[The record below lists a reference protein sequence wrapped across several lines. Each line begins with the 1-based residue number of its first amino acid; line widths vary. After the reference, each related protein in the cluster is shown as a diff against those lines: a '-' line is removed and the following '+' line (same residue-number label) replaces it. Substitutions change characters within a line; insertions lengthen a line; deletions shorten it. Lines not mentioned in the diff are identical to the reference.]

1 MRCTA
6 KRPGRPLGEVA
17 LAVLERLEAEGPSTA
32 RCLAE
37 QLQLSMKIVWDT
49 CNRLAATGEIEI
61 IHRRPVPGVNKPVA
75 VYASCRRTLPP
86 AGPVRLPASFF
97 LGR

>member
-1 MRCTA
+1 MRCVA

-17 LAVLERLEAEGPSTA
+17 LAVLERLEADGPSTA

-37 QLQLSMKIVWDT
+37 RLQLSVKIVWDT
-49 CNRLAATGEIEI
+49 CNRLATNGEIEI
-61 IHRRPVPGVNKPVA
+61 AHRRAVPGVNKPVA
-75 VYASCRRTLPP
+75 VYASCRRTPICAAP
-86 AGPVRLPASFF
+86 TRLPASFF